1 MTSQL
6 LRQVR
11 ILDPVA
17 NCDRVA
23 DVLLVDGVV
32 QTIAEQ
38 IIDLPEPVEVTEAA
52 GLVLGTGLVD
62 LYSHSG
68 QPGFESRETLES
80 LMQAATAGGFTRLT
94 LLPDTRP
101 AIDHPAG
108 LEQLRA
114 QAKSLNALTQLAY
127 WGALTVNVEGKQMTE
142 LSELAAA
149 GVVGFADGQPLQ
161 NSALIRR
168 LLEYA
173 QPLRKPMALWCCDR
187 NLTGNGVVREGVQS
201 MRLGLPGS
209 LAIAET
215 TALAALLECVEE
227 IGTPVHLMRISTAR
241 SVELIRAAKARKLP
255 ITAST
260 TWMHLLLSTESLYSY
275 DPSLR
280 LDPPLGNPIDQ
291 IALIEAIQ
299 QGVIDA
305 IAIDHT
311 PYTYEEK
318 TVAFAESPPGAIGLE
333 LALPLLWQTFVE
345 SGQWT
350 ALTLWRSLSTNPAL
364 CLQQNP
370 ATLIPGQPTELLL
383 FDPRQSWQVDRYS
396 LKSRS
401 INTPWRGREI
411 RGRVVEGWRSKAVK
425 G

>member
-1 MTSQL
+1 MISQL

-23 DVLLVDGVV
+23 DVLFVDGVI
-32 QTIAEQ
+32 QTIANQ
-38 IIDLPEPVEVTEAA
+38 IALPETVEVTEAA
-52 GLVLGTGLVD
+52 GWVLGTGLVD

-80 LMQAATAGGFTRLT
+80 LLQAATAGGFTRLT
-94 LLPDTRP
+94 LLPDTYP

-108 LEQLRA
+108 LEQLRT
-114 QAKSLNALTQLAY
+114 QAKSLSAVTQLSY

-142 LSELAAA
+142 LAELAAA

-161 NSALIRR
+161 NFALIRR
-168 LLEYA
+168 LLEYV
-173 QPLRKPMALWCCDR
+173 QPLRKPIALWCCDR
-187 NLTGNGVVREGVQS
+187 NLTGNGIVREGVQS

-291 IALIEAIQ
+291 IALIEAVQ
-299 QGVIDA
+299 QGVIDV

-318 TVAFAESPPGAIGLE
+318 TVAFAESPPGAIGLD
-333 LALPLLWQTFVE
+333 LALPLLWQAFVA
-345 SGQWT
+345 SGQWS
-350 ALTLWRSLSTNPAL
+350 ALTLWRCLSSNPAL

-370 ATLIPGQPTELLL
+370 ATLAPGQPTECLL
-383 FDPRQSWQVDRYS
+383 FDPQQCWQVDRHS
-396 LKSRS
+396 LKSQS
-401 INTPWRGREI
+401 SNTPWQGQEI
-411 RGRVVEGWRSKAVK
+411 RGRVVRVWR